1 MSLTLSRPALSPRDA
16 SIPRFALRRNEAAAS
31 VGVSPT
37 TFDEWVKGGR
47 MPVGHKVG
55 GVVLWDV
62 GEVREAWERLRDS
75 EPAENNPF
83 DGVVA

>member
-1 MSLTLSRPALSPRDA
+1 MPLTASRPALSARDV

-37 TFDEWVKGGR
+37 TFDEWVKEGR
-47 MPVGHKVG
+47 MPIGHKVG

-62 GEVREAWERLRDS
+62 GEVREAWERLRDGR
-75 EPAENNPF
+75 PVENNPF